1 MEVAFL
7 LNATSD
13 LAHETITLMKD
24 TVQRFI
30 EEHGD
35 EQTKYQIIIHDEKS
49 KKQYYDGKRSH
60 LQCFDDPG
68 SYPTDTRPRESKPN
82 EVDAENEKDLE
93 NGNTKFP
100 ALHRD
105 LDMADKY
112 FFVETR
118 ESPVDKVRGRER
130 KRTTHIECFVIIS
143 VLQGVTGST
152 KRCMCSKT
160 KIKQTN
166 EQNKAKKRKKEKKIK
181 EQK

>member
-1 MEVAFL
+1 
-7 LNATSD
+7 
-13 LAHETITLMKD
+13 MKD

-35 EQTKYQIIIHDEKS
+35 EQTKYQIIIHDKKS
-49 KKQYYDGKRSH
+49 KKQYYDERRST
-60 LQCFDDPG
+60 LRCFGDPG
-68 SYPTDTRPRESKPN
+68 SYPTDTRPSLESKPK
-82 EVDAENEKDLE
+82 EVDAENVKDLE
-93 NGNTKFP
+93 NGKAKFP

-112 FFVETR
+112 FFAETR

-130 KRTTHIECFVIIS
+130 KRATHIECFVLIS

-160 KIKQTN
+160 KIKQT
-166 EQNKAKKRKKEKKIK
+166 KRKKERKKNNK
-181 EQK
+181 RTKV

>member
-1 MEVAFL
+1 
-7 LNATSD
+7 
-13 LAHETITLMKD
+13 MKD

-35 EQTKYQIIIHDEKS
+35 EQTKYQIIIHDKKS
-49 KKQYYDGKRSH
+49 KKQFYDERRST
-60 LQCFDDPG
+60 LRCFGDPG
-68 SYPTDTRPRESKPN
+68 SYPTDTRPSLESKPK
-82 EVDAENEKDLE
+82 EVDAENVKDLE
-93 NGNTKFP
+93 NGNAKFP

-112 FFVETR
+112 FFAETR

-130 KRTTHIECFVIIS
+130 KRATHIECFVLIS

-160 KIKQTN
+160 KIKQT
-166 EQNKAKKRKKEKKIK
+166 KRKKERKKNNK
-181 EQK
+181 RTKV

>member
-1 MEVAFL
+1 MI
-7 LNATSD
+7 NATSD
-13 LAHETITLMKD
+13 LAQETFPLMKD

-35 EQTKYQIIIHDEKS
+35 DQTKYQIIIHDKKS
-49 KKQYYDGKRSH
+49 KKQYYDEKRSN
-60 LQCFDDPG
+60 LRCFDDPG
-68 SYPTDTRPRESKPN
+68 SYPTDTRPRESKPK
-82 EVDAENEKDLE
+82 EVDAKNVKNLE
-93 NGNTKFP
+93 NGNAKFP

-112 FFVETR
+112 FFAETR
-118 ESPVDKVRGRER
+118 ESPVNKVRSRER
-130 KRTTHIECFVIIS
+130 KRTTHIECFVLIS

-166 EQNKAKKRKKEKKIK
+166 EQNKAKKRKKEK
-181 EQK
+181 